1 MRAPILRALMR
12 RAKIVCTLGPA
23 SQSQDMLEALI
34 EAGMDVARLN
44 FSHGSHEQHAENIA
58 KLRAASLKLR
68 KAVGILGDLQGP
80 KIRTGRFITGS
91 TVLKEGAIFSITTD
105 ESVKGNDDIVSTT
118 YAHLAADVNPGD
130 RILLDDGLLELKVLE
145 TDKKQ
150 LLRTQV
156 VIGGTLKNNKGI
168 NLPGV
173 AVRADA
179 LTPKDR
185 EDLVFGIK
193 EGVDFLALSFVRQP
207 ADIELARQAMAEAG
221 RQVPIVAKLEKPE
234 AIARL
239 DAILDKTD
247 GVMVARGDLGVE
259 IPPRGGAGR
268 PEGHHPA
275 LQPAR
280 PAGHR
285 GHADAQL
292 DDREPPPHARGG
304 QRRGQRRVRR
314 GGRGHALGRDGQR
327 PLPHRVGADDGPHR
341 PGGRVGGSGAVVAGP
356 DPGWAHRR
364 ALALPGR
371 DCPGGVPGGA
381 GERRFA
387 HRGVHAVGRDGA
399 AAGALPAGGPHR
411 GVQPEPG
418 SAPPPGAAL
427 GRGAAGAGAH
437 PGDRGDGEARGGGTA
452 GARTGAQ
459 GRAHR
464 HRLWRARGTA
474 REDQQP
480 APAHHPGLRRGGPRA
495 PGRAR
500 EATSRGSSPCG
511 RSPPR

>member
-1 MRAPILRALMR
+1 
-12 RAKIVCTLGPA
+12 
-23 SQSQDMLEALI
+23 MLEALI

-91 TVLKEGAIFSITTD
+91 TMLKEGATFTITTD
-105 ESVKGNDDIVSTT
+105 ESVKGTDDIVSTT

-150 LLRTQV
+150 ILRTQV
-156 VIGGTLKNNKGI
+156 VIGGVLKNNKGI

-185 EDLVFGIK
+185 EDLIFGIK

-221 RQVPIVAKLEKPE
+221 KQVPIVAKLEKPE

-259 IPPRGGAGR
+259 IPPEEVPAVQKDIIRRSNQRGLPVIVATQMLNSMIENPRPTRAEASDVANAVFDGADAVMLSGETASGRYPIESVQMMDRIVLAAESAGR
-268 PEGHHPA
+268 AQTSLGRIPDGPIGVPSHFPDVIARVACQAAQASGASLIAAFTLSGVTARLLAHYRPPVPIVAFSPNQEVRRRLA
-275 LQPAR
+275 LLWGVVPR
-280 PAGHR
+280 V
-285 GHADAQL
+285 L
-292 DDREPPPHARGG
+292 EPIQETEAMVKRVEEELLARG
-304 QRRGQRRVRR
+304 
-314 GGRGHALGRDGQR
+314 
-327 PLPHRVGADDGPHR
+327 
-341 PGGRVGGSGAVVAGP
+341 
-356 DPGWAHRR
+356 
-364 ALALPGR
+364 LAR
-371 DCPGGVPGGA
+371 K
-381 GERRFA
+381 GERIVIVFGA
-387 HRGVHAVGRDGA
+387 PVG
-399 AAGALPAGGPHR
+399 
-411 GVQPEPG
+411 QPG
-418 SAPPPGAAL
+418 KINSL
-427 GRGAAGAGAH
+427 
-437 PGDRGDGEARGGGTA
+437 
-452 GARTGAQ
+452 
-459 GRAHR
+459 
-464 HRLWRARGTA
+464 RLHTIEG
-474 REDQQP
+474 
-480 APAHHPGLRRGGPRA
+480 
-495 PGRAR
+495 
-500 EATSRGSSPCG
+500 
-511 RSPPR
+511 

>member
-1 MRAPILRALMR
+1 
-12 RAKIVCTLGPA
+12 
-23 SQSQDMLEALI
+23 MLEALI

-91 TVLKEGAIFSITTD
+91 TVLKDGATFSITTD
-105 ESVKGNDDIVSTT
+105 ESVKGTDDIVSTT

-156 VIGGTLKNNKGI
+156 ITGGVLKNNKGI

-185 EDLVFGIK
+185 EDLLFGIK
-193 EGVDFLALSFVRQP
+193 EGIDFLALSFVRQP

-259 IPPRGGAGR
+259 IPPEEVPAVQKDIIRRSNQRGLPVIVATQMLNSMIENPRPTRAEASDVANAVFDGADAVMLSGETASGRFPIESVQMMDRIVLAAESAGR
-268 PEGHHPA
+268 AQTLLGRLLDGPINVPSHFPDVIARVACQAAQASGASLIAAFTLSGVTARLLAHYRPPVPIVAFSPNQEVRRRLA
-275 LQPAR
+275 LLWGVVPR
-280 PAGHR
+280 V
-285 GHADAQL
+285 L
-292 DDREPPPHARGG
+292 EPIQETEAMVKRVEEELLARG
-304 QRRGQRRVRR
+304 
-314 GGRGHALGRDGQR
+314 
-327 PLPHRVGADDGPHR
+327 
-341 PGGRVGGSGAVVAGP
+341 
-356 DPGWAHRR
+356 
-364 ALALPGR
+364 LAR
-371 DCPGGVPGGA
+371 K
-381 GERRFA
+381 GERIVIVFGA
-387 HRGVHAVGRDGA
+387 PVG
-399 AAGALPAGGPHR
+399 
-411 GVQPEPG
+411 QPG
-418 SAPPPGAAL
+418 KINSL
-427 GRGAAGAGAH
+427 
-437 PGDRGDGEARGGGTA
+437 
-452 GARTGAQ
+452 
-459 GRAHR
+459 
-464 HRLWRARGTA
+464 RLHTIEG
-474 REDQQP
+474 
-480 APAHHPGLRRGGPRA
+480 
-495 PGRAR
+495 
-500 EATSRGSSPCG
+500 
-511 RSPPR
+511 

>member
-1 MRAPILRALMR
+1 MR

-91 TVLKEGAIFSITTD
+91 TVLKEGATFSITTD

-150 LLRTQV
+150 ILRTQV
-156 VIGGTLKNNKGI
+156 IIGGTLKNNKGI

-259 IPPRGGAGR
+259 IPPEEVPAVQKDIIRRSNQRGLPVIVATQMLNSMIENPRPTRAEASDVANAVFDGADAVMLSGETASGRYPIESVQMMDRIVLAAESAGR
-268 PEGHHPA
+268 AQSSLARLPDGPIGVPSHFPDVIARVACQAAQASGASLIAAFTLSGVTARLLAHYRPPVPIVAFSPNQEVRRRLA
-275 LQPAR
+275 LLWGVVPR
-280 PAGHR
+280 V
-285 GHADAQL
+285 L
-292 DDREPPPHARGG
+292 EPIQETEAMVNRVEEELLARG
-304 QRRGQRRVRR
+304 
-314 GGRGHALGRDGQR
+314 
-327 PLPHRVGADDGPHR
+327 
-341 PGGRVGGSGAVVAGP
+341 
-356 DPGWAHRR
+356 
-364 ALALPGR
+364 LAR
-371 DCPGGVPGGA
+371 K
-381 GERRFA
+381 GERIVIVFGA
-387 HRGVHAVGRDGA
+387 PVG
-399 AAGALPAGGPHR
+399 
-411 GVQPEPG
+411 QPG
-418 SAPPPGAAL
+418 KINSL
-427 GRGAAGAGAH
+427 RLH
-437 PGDRGDGEARGGGTA
+437 TI
-452 GARTGAQ
+452 Q
-459 GRAHR
+459 G
-464 HRLWRARGTA
+464 
-474 REDQQP
+474 
-480 APAHHPGLRRGGPRA
+480 
-495 PGRAR
+495 
-500 EATSRGSSPCG
+500 
-511 RSPPR
+511 